1 MTISMANKS
10 VSVLTV
16 PDCLIDLD
24 SQYFFCSSSGM
35 SDEERLRFFEKHI
48 FPLWY
53 EHRYSLHQLAN
64 ALIQFDISLWT
75 APEVGLTNKNAFA
88 FWMRFE
94 KQYQGDIL
102 VQCELLEQGR
112 IH

>member
-24 SQYFFCSSSGM
+24 SQSFYCSSTGM
-35 SDEERLRFFEKHI
+35 FDEERLRFFENKV

-53 EHRYSLHQLAN
+53 AHHYSLHQLAN

-75 APEVGLTNKNAFA
+75 APEVALTKENAFA
-88 FWMRFE
+88 FWMRFD

-102 VQCELLEQGR
+102 VQCELLQRGR
-112 IH
+112 MH